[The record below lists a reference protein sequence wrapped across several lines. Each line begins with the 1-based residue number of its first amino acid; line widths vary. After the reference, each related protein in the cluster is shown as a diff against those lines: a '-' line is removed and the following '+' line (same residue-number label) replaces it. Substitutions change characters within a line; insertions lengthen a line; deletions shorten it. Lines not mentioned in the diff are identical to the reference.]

1 MMSRLYLSDV
11 RNLNV
16 VNDTK
21 SGPRGGDG
29 HSGRAVLLFVVEVAQ
44 RGFTTLHV
52 NASTGRAVHT

>member
-1 MMSRLYLSDV
+1 MSRLYLSDV

-44 RGFTTLHV
+44 RG
-52 NASTGRAVHT
+52 